1 MKTPRLGK
9 SFKNSQ
15 FSLFRYFSFLLNF
28 HQLVGNLRIFPE
40 YQKKSFKNDCFIAI
54 QHKNLQI
61 NRCFEFQLSRVS
73 LVPCFA
79 FGENDLYDQID
90 NPEGSLLKFLQKRL
104 TKVFGFSMPLFRGRG
119 VFNYTFGILPRRR
132 PITTVSK

>member
-1 MKTPRLGK
+1 MIA
-9 SFKNSQ
+9 
-15 FSLFRYFSFLLNF
+15 SLPFNMS
-28 HQLVGNLRIFPE
+28 
-40 YQKKSFKNDCFIAI
+40 
-54 QHKNLQI
+54 LQI

-119 VFNYTFGILPRRR
+119 VFNYTFGVLPRRR
-132 PITTVSK
+132 PITTVSKYIFQVLVSILITENEKINVSILIVCIGRVY